1 MGLRYLPTVSCS
13 WQVSM
18 FNIEGLARICTWQW
32 GGIMA
37 LFPLRVGGTQSQ
49 SLGVFQVTIVFCR
62 QRKTVNYTR
71 FAANSDE
78 DSEGIRSVKL
88 QKGLGKAAVK

>member
-1 MGLRYLPTVSCS
+1 MYLAV
-13 WQVSM
+13 
-18 FNIEGLARICTWQW
+18 
-32 GGIMA
+32 GGVMA

-49 SLGVFQVTIVFCR
+49 SLGVFQVTIIVFCR

-71 FAANSDE
+71 FAASSDE